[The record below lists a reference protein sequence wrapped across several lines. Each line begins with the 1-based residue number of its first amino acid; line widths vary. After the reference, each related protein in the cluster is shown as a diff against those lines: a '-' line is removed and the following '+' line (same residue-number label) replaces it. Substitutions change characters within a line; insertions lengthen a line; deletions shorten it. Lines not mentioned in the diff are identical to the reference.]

1 MTARRIATDRDA
13 AIGVLPIRRG
23 KAILRACRNA
33 HRRAPT
39 GAAEARTGREE
50 RMSEADETGHPP
62 ETGHLPSAR
71 LAGVQEA
78 LRNLIA
84 RTSDLDV
91 AAALAAAAREI
102 GEVRLLLD
110 LPRPGG
116 RRAHMRVP
124 ETIGTALMVDDREL
138 DAAIVDISVGGV
150 GLVTDEQLAAGT
162 VLRIAVPPAGWIEA
176 EVVGA
181 SGDRLHVR
189 FRSDDADTDQQR
201 ALLDLVMRH
210 YE

>member
-1 MTARRIATDRDA
+1 M
-13 AIGVLPIRRG
+13 LPIRRAE
-23 KAILRACRNA
+23 AILRVQSGFASQ
-33 HRRAPT
+33 RADRQ
-39 GAAEARTGREE
+39 GVQAETGREGY
-50 RMSEADETGHPP
+50 MSEAIEDGQP
-62 ETGHLPSAR
+62 PSAR
-71 LAGVQEA
+71 LASVQES

-110 LPRPGG
+110 LPRPGA

-124 ETIGTALMVDDREL
+124 ETIGTAVKVDGREV
-138 DAAIVDISVGGV
+138 DAAIVDVSVGGV
-150 GLVTDEQLAAGT
+150 GLLTDEQLVAGT
-162 VLRIAVPPAGWIEA
+162 VLQIAVPPAGWIEA
-176 EVVGA
+176 EVVGT
-181 SGDRLHVR
+181 SDDRLHVR
-189 FRSDDADTDQQR
+189 FRSPDGDTDQQR

>member
-1 MTARRIATDRDA
+1 
-13 AIGVLPIRRG
+13 
-23 KAILRACRNA
+23 
-33 HRRAPT
+33 
-39 GAAEARTGREE
+39 
-50 RMSEADETGHPP
+50 MSEAIEDGQP
-62 ETGHLPSAR
+62 PSAR
-71 LAGVQEA
+71 LASVQES

-110 LPRPGG
+110 LPRPGA

-124 ETIGTALMVDDREL
+124 ETIGTAVKVDGREV
-138 DAAIVDISVGGV
+138 DAAIVDVSVGGV
-150 GLVTDEQLAAGT
+150 GLLTDEQLVAGT
-162 VLRIAVPPAGWIEA
+162 VLQIAVPPAGWIEA
-176 EVVGA
+176 EVVGT
-181 SGDRLHVR
+181 SDDRLHVR
-189 FRSDDADTDQQR
+189 FRSPDGDTDQQR

>member
-1 MTARRIATDRDA
+1 
-13 AIGVLPIRRG
+13 
-23 KAILRACRNA
+23 
-33 HRRAPT
+33 
-39 GAAEARTGREE
+39 
-50 RMSEADETGHPP
+50 MSEAMDTGHP
-62 ETGHLPSAR
+62 PSAR
-71 LAGVQEA
+71 LASVQET

-110 LPRPGG
+110 LPRPGA

-124 ETIGTALMVDDREL
+124 ETIGTAVKVDGREV
-138 DAAIVDISVGGV
+138 DAAIVDVSVGGV
-150 GLVTDEQLAAGT
+150 GLLTDEHLTAGT
-162 VLRIAVPPAGWIEA
+162 VLQIAVPPAGWIEA
-176 EVVGA
+176 EVVGT
-181 SGDRLHVR
+181 SDDRLHVR
-189 FRSDDADTDQQR
+189 FRSPDGDTEQQR

>member
-1 MTARRIATDRDA
+1 
-13 AIGVLPIRRG
+13 
-23 KAILRACRNA
+23 
-33 HRRAPT
+33 
-39 GAAEARTGREE
+39 
-50 RMSEADETGHPP
+50 MSEAIETGQP
-62 ETGHLPSAR
+62 PSAR
-71 LAGVQEA
+71 LAGVQES

-110 LPRPGG
+110 LPRPGA

-124 ETIGTALMVDDREL
+124 ETIGTAVKVDGREV
-138 DAAIVDISVGGV
+138 DAAIVDVSVGGV
-150 GLVTDEQLAAGT
+150 GLLTDEQLSAGT
-162 VLRIAVPPAGWIEA
+162 VLQIAIPPAGWIEA

-181 SGDRLHVR
+181 SDDRLHVR
-189 FRSDDADTDQQR
+189 FRSPDGDTDQQR

>member
-1 MTARRIATDRDA
+1 
-13 AIGVLPIRRG
+13 
-23 KAILRACRNA
+23 
-33 HRRAPT
+33 
-39 GAAEARTGREE
+39 
-50 RMSEADETGHPP
+50 MSEADETGLPP